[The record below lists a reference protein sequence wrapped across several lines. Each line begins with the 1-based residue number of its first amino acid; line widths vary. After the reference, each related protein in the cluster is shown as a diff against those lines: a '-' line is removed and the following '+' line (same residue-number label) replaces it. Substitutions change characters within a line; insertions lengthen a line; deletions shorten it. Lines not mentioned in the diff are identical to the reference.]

1 MNQRPESEKHAGPNG
16 QIEVSQKLSQAEIRF
31 ERWRKGL
38 GFFLGPAVFL
48 ALLLLPFPDLSPA
61 AHRLL
66 AILGLV
72 ITFWVTEPIPIP
84 VTALAGAALCVI
96 LGVGPDR
103 EVLASFAHPIVFLF
117 LGSFIIAE
125 AMKVHGL
132 DRRFAFA
139 ILSVKWVG
147 NSSRRL
153 LLAMGLIA
161 AVLSMWISN
170 TATTAMLLPIALGI
184 LRALEEIQGKQS
196 FRRLG
201 TGMMLLVAYAG
212 SVGGIATPVGTPP
225 NLIAIGMIDSLL
237 GRRISFFEWMSFAL
251 PITLAMFL
259 VLFVLILVLH
269 PPEAGR
275 LSGIRE
281 YIGERRQR
289 LGSWT
294 RGQKNSLLAF
304 GMAVTFWILPGA
316 VAVLGEGLSP
326 YGRFL
331 HSHLPESIVALV
343 AACSLFFLPV
353 DWRKREFT
361 LNWRQAVRIDWGTI
375 ILFGGGLALG
385 SLMFSTGLAE
395 ALGSSLMGVTGAN
408 SQWGLTL
415 LAIFLGILMS
425 ETTSNT
431 ASANMVIPVVIAIAG
446 SSGINPLPPALGA
459 CLGASFGFMLP
470 VSTPPNAIVYS
481 SGRIP
486 ITKMIKTGVFF
497 DLAGLV
503 IIWVGLRM
511 LRPLLGLI

>member
-1 MNQRPESEKHAGPNG
+1 
-16 QIEVSQKLSQAEIRF
+16 
-31 ERWRKGL
+31 
-38 GFFLGPAVFL
+38 
-48 ALLLLPFPDLSPA
+48 
-61 AHRLL
+61 
-66 AILGLV
+66 
-72 ITFWVTEPIPIP
+72 
-84 VTALAGAALCVI
+84 
-96 LGVGPDR
+96 
-103 EVLASFAHPIVFLF
+103 
-117 LGSFIIAE
+117 
-125 AMKVHGL
+125 
-132 DRRFAFA
+132 
-139 ILSVKWVG
+139 
-147 NSSRRL
+147 
-153 LLAMGLIA
+153 
-161 AVLSMWISN
+161 
-170 TATTAMLLPIALGI
+170 
-184 LRALEEIQGKQS
+184 
-196 FRRLG
+196 
-201 TGMMLLVAYAG
+201 
-212 SVGGIATPVGTPP
+212 
-225 NLIAIGMIDSLL
+225 
-237 GRRISFFEWMSFAL
+237 MSFAL
-251 PITLAMFL
+251 PITLVMFL
-259 VLFVLILVLH
+259 VLFVLVLVLH
-269 PPEAGR
+269 PPETKR

-281 YIGERRQR
+281 YIQERRQR

-294 RGQKNSLLAF
+294 RGQKNSLVAF
-304 GMAVTFWILPGA
+304 GLAVTFWILPGA
-316 VAVLGEGLSP
+316 VAVLGEGLSS

-353 DWRKREFT
+353 NWKKREFT
-361 LNWRQAVRIDWGTI
+361 LSWRQAARIDWGTI

-395 ALGSSLMGVTGAN
+395 VLGSSLMGVTGAS

-503 IIWVGLRM
+503 IIWVGLRI
-511 LRPLLGLI
+511 LCPLLGLI